1 MQKQLDLYGKP
12 VPVGKKDPPAVRQYL
27 FPPDV
32 IVAINA
38 IHLKTGRS
46 KPDIVADAVR
56 TYAAAMRS
64 ADDIMRDPDVDAC
77 IKASLDMAG
86 QILGAFQKLSLPPG
100 LNKV

>member
-1 MQKQLDLYGKP
+1 MQQQLDLYGKP
-12 VPVGKKDPPAVRQYL
+12 VPVGRKDPPAVRQYL

-64 ADDIMRDPDVDAC
+64 ADEIKHDPDVGAC
-77 IKASLDMAG
+77 IMASLDVASH
-86 QILGAFQKLSLPPG
+86 ILGAFQNISASRI
-100 LNKV
+100 NKV